1 MDSPY
6 RPHPSWLPA
15 TYLLLATIAL
25 IALPL
30 AVLGRVDETTIAL
43 VGFVYVPLGWTL
55 ITVVAAVR
63 VRPRVR
69 FDARLWVGLL
79 ALPAWGWSWLW
90 TRFMRL
96 VATHFLRTVIVTSIV
111 VCVGVVVGLLAG
123 GVSGWIVLVIG
134 ILALGANI
142 GGVRWA
148 NGYASGY
155 TGGVNVFT
163 LAAAGMFV
171 IGCLGWVF
179 ALAAGVFFLTLPALL
194 AWFVLGVLGAPVW
207 LVIAAVAVALASF
220 VVPFILD
227 LRSGERS
234 GQLPR

>member
-1 MDSPY
+1 MDSLY

-15 TYLLLATIAL
+15 TYLLLATIGL

-30 AVLGRVDETTIAL
+30 AVMGRVDESTVVL
-43 VGFVYVPLGWTL
+43 VGLVYVPLGWVA
-55 ITVVAAVR
+55 ITVAAAVR
-63 VRPRVR
+63 IRPRVR
-69 FDARLWVGLL
+69 FDARRWVGLV

-96 VATHFLRTVIVTSIV
+96 VATQFLRTAIITSLI

-123 GVSGWIVLVIG
+123 GVSGWIVLVVG
-134 ILALGANI
+134 ILALGVQI

-155 TGGVNVFT
+155 TGGVSVFA

-179 ALAAGVFFLTLPALL
+179 ALAAGVFFLALPALL

-207 LVIAAVAVALASF
+207 LVITAVAGALASF
-220 VVPFILD
+220 VVPFILE
-227 LRSGERS
+227 LRSGERL

>member
-1 MDSPY
+1 MDFLY

-30 AVLGRVDETTIAL
+30 AVLGRVDEATIVL
-43 VGFVYVPLGWTL
+43 VGFVYVPFGWAV
-55 ITVVAAVR
+55 ITVFAAVR
-63 VRPRVR
+63 IRPRVR
-69 FDARLWVGLL
+69 FDARRWVGLL

-96 VATHFLRTVIVTSIV
+96 VATHFLRTVIITSIV
-111 VCVGVVVGLLAG
+111 VCVGVSVGLIAG
-123 GVSGWIVLVIG
+123 GISGWIVLVVC
-134 ILALGANI
+134 ILLLGVQI

-148 NGYASGY
+148 NGYTSGY
-155 TGGVNVFT
+155 TGGVSVFA

-179 ALAAGVFFLTLPALL
+179 ALAAGVFFLALPALL
-194 AWFVLGVLGAPVW
+194 AWLVLGALGAPVW
-207 LVIAAVAVALASF
+207 LVITAISLALASF

-227 LRSGERS
+227 LRSGERA

>member
-1 MDSPY
+1 MDSLY

-30 AVLGRVDETTIAL
+30 ALLGRVDESSVVL
-43 VGFVYVPLGWTL
+43 VGFVYVPLGWVAITL
-55 ITVVAAVR
+55 AAAVR
-63 VRPRVR
+63 IRPRMR
-69 FDARLWVGLL
+69 FDAARWVGLL
-79 ALPAWGWSWLW
+79 PLPAWGWSWLW

-96 VATHFLRTVIVTSIV
+96 VATHFLRTVIITSIV
-111 VCVGVVVGLLAG
+111 VCVGVVAGLLAG
-123 GVSGWIVLVIG
+123 GVSGWIVLVVG
-134 ILALGANI
+134 VLALGVQI

-148 NGYASGY
+148 NGYTSGY
-155 TGGVNVFT
+155 TGGVSVFA

-179 ALAAGVFFLTLPALL
+179 ALAVAVFFLVLPALL

-220 VVPFILD
+220 VVPFILE
-227 LRSGERS
+227 LRSGDRAR
-234 GQLPR
+234 QLPR

>member
-1 MDSPY
+1 MDSLY

-15 TYLLLATIAL
+15 TYLLLATVVL

-30 AVLGRVDETTIAL
+30 AAMGRVDESTVVL
-43 VGFVYVPLGWTL
+43 VGLVHVPLGWVAITL
-55 ITVVAAVR
+55 AASVR
-63 VRPRVR
+63 IRPRVR
-69 FDARLWVGLL
+69 FAAARWVGLL

-96 VATHFLRTVIVTSIV
+96 VATHFLRTVIITSLV

-123 GVSGWIVLVIG
+123 GVSGWIVLVVG
-134 ILALGANI
+134 VLALGVQI

-148 NGYASGY
+148 NGYTSGY
-155 TGGVNVFT
+155 TGGVSVFA

-179 ALAAGVFFLTLPALL
+179 ALAAGVFFLALPALL

-220 VVPFILD
+220 AVPFVLE
-227 LRSGERS
+227 LRR
-234 GQLPR
+234 

>member
-1 MDSPY
+1 MESLY

-30 AVLGRVDETTIAL
+30 AVMGRVDESTVVL
-43 VGFVYVPLGWTL
+43 VGLVYVPSGWVAITL
-55 ITVVAAVR
+55 AAAVR
-63 VRPRVR
+63 IRPRVR
-69 FDARLWVGLL
+69 FDARLWMGLL
-79 ALPAWGWSWLW
+79 ALPAWGWSWMW

-96 VATHFLRTVIVTSIV
+96 VATHFLRTVIITSIV

-134 ILALGANI
+134 VLALGVQI

-155 TGGVNVFT
+155 TGGVSVFA

-179 ALAAGVFFLTLPALL
+179 ALAVAVFFLALPALL

-220 VVPFILD
+220 VVPFILE
-227 LRSGERS
+227 LRSTSRA